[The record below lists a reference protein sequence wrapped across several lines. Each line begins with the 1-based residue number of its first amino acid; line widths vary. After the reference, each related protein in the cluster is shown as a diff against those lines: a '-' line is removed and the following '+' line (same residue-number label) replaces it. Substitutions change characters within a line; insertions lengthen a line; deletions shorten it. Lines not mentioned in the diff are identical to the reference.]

1 MIILLVV
8 VAAIITG
15 VPLVAVVLVTIASL
29 REDAGRTL
37 TSRAPNRLDAAARRL
52 LSFQPSGPGRG
63 GSRGARGVV
72 HPGQHQRGVRG
83 VVHPGQHQRGVRGVV
98 PPGQHGRVARRAPRR
113 RQAGDEAD
121 TRPLTGPRA

>member
-52 LSFQPSGPGRG
+52 LSFQPSGP
-63 GSRGARGVV
+63 V
-72 HPGQHQRGVRG
+72 H
-83 VVHPGQHQRGVRGVV
+83 
-98 PPGQHGRVARRAPRR
+98 RVARRAPPR

-121 TRPLTGPRA
+121 ARPLTGPRA